1 MTGRRFT
8 ALARPTQPPPRLTR
22 TGCVVRQPNPRAKPA
37 SNRRSQPQQTMAIP
51 LSYDLF
57 LRIRK
62 INV

>member
-1 MTGRRFT
+1 M
-8 ALARPTQPPPRLTR
+8 LAGVSPRSPWPTQPPPRLTR